1 MHNIYHFFLVVY
13 VDKNKVLNIVM
24 QWISFIILNDLNIKH

>member
-1 MHNIYHFFLVVY
+1 MHFLVAY

-24 QWISFIILNDLNIKH
+24 QWISFILNNLNLDVKH